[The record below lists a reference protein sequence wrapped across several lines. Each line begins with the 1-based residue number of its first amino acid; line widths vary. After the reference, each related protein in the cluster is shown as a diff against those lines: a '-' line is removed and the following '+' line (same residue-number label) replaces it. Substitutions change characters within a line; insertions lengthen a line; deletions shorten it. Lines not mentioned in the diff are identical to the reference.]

1 MHKKSVT
8 CWLDLEQTI
17 IASWDDVFLINVTTI
32 RDFLKSRNITEVGIF
47 SFAIYNEADK
57 EEFRKNVKPIIELA
71 LGVTVTTYPSVQD
84 MIRVE
89 KQFTGVRFDQPY
101 EVTEYIH
108 LRGKKDAFINYIQGI
123 CEFETAILIDDVV
136 PDLTL
141 SHRFKGWA
149 IELWNVDSLRKA
161 A

>member
-57 EEFRKNVKPIIELA
+57 EEFRKNIKPIIELA
-71 LGVTVTTYPSVQD
+71 LGVTVIAWPSVRD

-89 KQFTGVRFDQPY
+89 KQYSGVVFDSEY
-101 EVTEYIH
+101 EVHDYIQ
-108 LRGKKDAFINYIQGI
+108 LRGKKDGFINYVNAT

-141 SHRFKGWA
+141 SHRFKGWS

-161 A
+161 K